1 MKIEMMD
8 INENALARA
17 NEKEAA
23 EKLVDEK
30 RRACAEY
37 FFRCLRVNVCPKCGK
52 DLIYFSKNHFFH
64 GLQYSYTCSDCG
76 LIYNN
81 KD

>member
-1 MKIEMMD
+1 MKIEMMEID
-8 INENALARA
+8 ESILARV

-23 EKLVDEK
+23 EKLVGEK
-30 RRACAEY
+30 KRSFLEY
-37 FFRCLRVNVCPKCGK
+37 LFRCLKFKVCPKCGK
-52 DLIYFSKNHFFH
+52 DLIYFRKNHFFS